1 METVMSETELL
12 QYVLNELKEIRAD
25 IKAVIARLD
34 ASIAEQRRDC
44 DRYRT
49 QYARDI
55 ESLRIDQVALATKFS
70 GLVAVISTVVSIIV
84 SAAVYAVR
92 RMLE

>member
-12 QYVLNELKEIRAD
+12 HYVLNELKEIR
-25 IKAVIARLD
+25 K
-34 ASIAEQRRDC
+34 
-44 DRYRT
+44 
-49 QYARDI
+49 DI
-55 ESLRIDQVALATKFS
+55 ESLKLDHVALATKFS

-92 RMLE
+92 RMFE

>member
-44 DRYRT
+44 DKYRL
-49 QYARDI
+49 QYAKDI
-55 ESLRIDQVALATKFS
+55 ESLKIDYGVLATKFS

-84 SAAVYAVR
+84 SAALYAVR
-92 RMLE
+92 RMFE

>member
-1 METVMSETELL
+1 METVMTERELL
-12 QYVLNELKEIRAD
+12 QYVMNELKEIRAD

-44 DRYRT
+44 DKYRL
-49 QYARDI
+49 QYAKDI
-55 ESLRIDQVALATKFS
+55 ESLKIDHVALATKFS

-92 RMLE
+92 RMFE